1 MNKRTVNNNSINTT
15 GNRKTKEKDIPL
27 FCKIDDDKIIDGNI
41 FKWTE
46 NLPDNQRRFVI
57 FYVFQF
63 FNSGKYNATD
73 AARKA
78 GYKDSKSLKAQAQ
91 HLVENEK
98 VYREIR
104 NIQSQV
110 AEKYTKVDL
119 KNEIMRIIERKKERA
134 QFNPIEVYDIEQTK
148 TDEGITFI
156 RGDVKPIS
164 ELTEKQKRMIM
175 GVKFEG
181 QRGIV
186 NYVTPDIV
194 KEENDLINIYSKL
207 FDKKDESGNDFDIET
222 TAEIIG
228 EKLQLKTK
236 VICANKE
243 TADMSELATIR
254 AANKEEED

>member
-1 MNKRTVNNNSINTT
+1 MRKSKNENT
-15 GNRKTKEKDIPL
+15 PL

-78 GYKDSKSLKAQAQ
+78 GYKDSKTLKAQAQ
-91 HLVENEK
+91 HLIENEK

-134 QFNPIEVYDIEQTK
+134 QFNPIEVYDIEETT
-148 TDEGITFI
+148 TDEGVRYV
-156 RGDVKPIS
+156 RGDVKSKS

-186 NYVTPDIV
+186 NYVTPDV
-194 KEENDLINIYSKL
+194 AKEENDLINIYSKL

-228 EKLQLKTK
+228 EKLQVKTK
-236 VICANKE
+236 VIKQNRE
-243 TADMSELATIR
+243 TAEMSELAAIGAITR
-254 AANKEEED
+254 EEED

>member
-1 MNKRTVNNNSINTT
+1 M
-15 GNRKTKEKDIPL
+15 RKTKEGNTPL
-27 FCKIDDDKIIDGNI
+27 FCKIDDDKIIDGN
-41 FKWTE
+41 FFTWNE
-46 NLPDNQRRFVI
+46 NLPDNQKRFVI

-63 FNSGKYNATD
+63 FNCGKYNATD

-78 GYKDSKSLKAQAQ
+78 GYKDSKTLKAQAQ
-91 HLVENEK
+91 HLIENEK
-98 VYREIR
+98 VYREIK

-134 QFNPIEVYDIEQTK
+134 MFNPLDVYDIELTQ
-148 TDEGITFI
+148 TDEGASFI
-156 RGDVKPIS
+156 RGNVKPKS

-186 NYVTPDIV
+186 NYITPDIV

-207 FDKKDESGNDFDIET
+207 FDNQEEDKSDFDVET

-228 EKLQLKTK
+228 EKVRLKTK
-236 VICANKE
+236 IIRANKE
-243 TADMSELATIR
+243 TADMSELASIGAVER
-254 AANKEEED
+254 EEED

>member
-1 MNKRTVNNNSINTT
+1 MTKRTSNSNSNNTT
-15 GNRKTKEKDIPL
+15 GNRKAKEKNVPL

-63 FNSGKYNATD
+63 FNNGKYNATD

-78 GYKDSKSLKAQAQ
+78 GYKDSKTLKAQAQ

-98 VYREIR
+98 VYREIK

-134 QFNPIEVYDIEQTK
+134 QFNPIEVYDIEK
-148 TDEGITFI
+148 TTVDEGVTYVC
-156 RGDVKPIS
+156 GDVKPIS

-194 KEENDLINIYSKL
+194 KEENDLINIYTKL
-207 FDKKDESGNDFDIET
+207 FDKEDDSGKDFDIET

-243 TADMSELATIR
+243 TADMSELSTIR

>member
-1 MNKRTVNNNSINTT
+1 MNKRTVNNNSINIT
-15 GNRKTKEKDIPL
+15 GNRKTKEKDTPL

-63 FNSGKYNATD
+63 FNNGKHNATD

-78 GYKDSKSLKAQAQ
+78 GYKDSKTLKAQAQ

-134 QFNPIEVYDIEQTK
+134 QFNPIEVYDIEQTM

-207 FDKKDESGNDFDIET
+207 FDKEDDSDKDFDIET

>member
-1 MNKRTVNNNSINTT
+1 MKKSRSENA
-15 GNRKTKEKDIPL
+15 PL
-27 FCKIDDDKIIDGNI
+27 FCKIEDGKIIDGNV
-41 FKWTE
+41 FTWAE

-78 GYKDSKSLKAQAQ
+78 GYKDSKTLKAQAQ
-91 HLVENEK
+91 HLIENEK

-110 AEKYTKVDL
+110 ADKYTKVDL

-134 QFNPIEVYDIEQTK
+134 QFNPIDIYDVEETV
-148 TDEGITFI
+148 TDEGVRYV
-156 RGDVKPIS
+156 RGDVKPKS

-186 NYVTPDIV
+186 NYVTPDIT

-207 FDKKDESGNDFDIET
+207 FDKQEETGNEFDVET

-228 EKLQLKTK
+228 EKMQVKTK
-236 VICANKE
+236 VIRANKE
-243 TADMSELATIR
+243 TADMSELASIR
-254 AANKEEED
+254 AATREEED